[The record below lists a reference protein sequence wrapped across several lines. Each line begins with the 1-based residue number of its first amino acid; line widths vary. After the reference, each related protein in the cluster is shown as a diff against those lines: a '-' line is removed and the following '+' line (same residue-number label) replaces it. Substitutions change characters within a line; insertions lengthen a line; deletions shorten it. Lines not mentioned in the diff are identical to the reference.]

1 MFPPR
6 SKITSLIPFFIALL
20 ANNFPTIEED
30 LQSDESLSDFS
41 LSSLSIVEA
50 AQIVV

>member
-1 MFPPR
+1 M
-6 SKITSLIPFFIALL
+6 ALL

-30 LQSDESLSDFS
+30 LQSEDNWPDFS

-50 AQIVV
+50 AQIVFCALSSMTCAYI